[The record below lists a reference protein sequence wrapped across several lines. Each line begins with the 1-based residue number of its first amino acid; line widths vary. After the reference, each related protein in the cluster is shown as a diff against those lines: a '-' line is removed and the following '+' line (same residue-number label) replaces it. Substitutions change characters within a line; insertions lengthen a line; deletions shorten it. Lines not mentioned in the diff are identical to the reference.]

1 MSSNRR
7 NRPAPPRPTD
17 PATDANKRIL
27 ADRQS
32 RIDAQSAVR
41 TLATDLGL
49 DLKDPEPTADNVVDF
64 LAEEWDRKTFGD
76 AIPTY
81 TRVVYGPDPLLISC
95 PQMKATIERIGLQE
109 YANTTAETILLLEE
123 KAVPDPIMQKGL
135 RAAIARFGKESVSA
149 AFRDRILK
157 IPERTVEVEADRSD
171 AMIFAKPMEEAVMRY
186 GTPGMAPKFLSER
199 CIGVLGFRG
208 YVVVKDEKGDPVKV
222 GTLIMGEIPIRMAEA
237 RQRHFAAISDQ
248 EVREAA
254 EQFED
259 SAARAIRDGGASGF
273 SVLGQGEN
281 VRSNAAGDLEDAAL
295 TGSYLNRERS
305 AGFKVERQTAD
316 RSL

>member
-1 MSSNRR
+1 MSGNRR
-7 NRPAPPRPTD
+7 NRPAPRPASND
-17 PATDANKRIL
+17 PATEGNKRIL
-27 ADRQS
+27 ADRQ
-32 RIDAQSAVR
+32 RRLDVASAEK

-49 DLKDPEPTADNVVDF
+49 DLQPRESTADNVTDF
-64 LAEEWDRKTFGD
+64 LSDEWDRKTFGD

-81 TRVVYGPDPLLISC
+81 SRVVYGPDPLLVTC
-95 PQMKATIERIGLQE
+95 PAMKATIERIGLEE

-149 AFRDRILK
+149 AFRDRILR
-157 IPERTVEVEADRSD
+157 IPQRTVEVEADRSD

-208 YVVVKDEKGDPVKV
+208 YVIVKDERGDPVKV
-222 GTLIMGEIPIRMAEA
+222 GTLIMGEIPLRMAEA
-237 RQRHFAAISDQ
+237 RRRHFSDMSDQ

-259 SAARAIRDGGASGF
+259 QAARAIRDGGASGF
-273 SVLGQGEN
+273 SVLGQGER
-281 VRSNAAGDLEDAAL
+281 VRSNAAGDLEDAEL
-295 TGSYLNRERS
+295 TGTYLGRERDT
-305 AGFKVERQTAD
+305 GFTVERQK
-316 RSL
+316 